1 MKKFERQH
9 ALKTNE
15 MSTAG
20 RSNILVGSARS
31 WLITAAILFSAA
43 GILVTSCKKDKT
55 PSVQETELS
64 RVRAAIA
71 PFAEKRNAIAAG
83 YNVDVTGY
91 RTHMGH
97 HFLNGNLVDD
107 KFEIDKPEVMLY
119 APYGS
124 DTAKL
129 VAVEYVTPIADL
141 SSPPPVP
148 EGFTGKDD
156 VWEINTEFHLWT
168 LHVWVGLDN
177 TEGIFAS
184 HNHKL
189 P

>member
-1 MKKFERQH
+1 MKKFEPQH
-9 ALKTNE
+9 GLKKNE
-15 MSTAG
+15 MHPAG
-20 RSNILVGSARS
+20 RSNTWISSAQP
-31 WLITAAILFSAA
+31 WVVTAAILFSAA
-43 GILVTSCKKDKT
+43 GILITSCKKDKT
-55 PSVQETELS
+55 PTIQEQELS

-97 HFLNGNLVDD
+97 HFLNGNLVDN
-107 KFEIDKPEVMLY
+107 KFEIEKPEVMLY

-141 SSPPPVP
+141 NSPPPVP
-148 EGFTGKDD
+148 EGFTGSGD

-177 TEGIFAS
+177 SEGIFAP

>member
-1 MKKFERQH
+1 MKKSAPRH
-9 ALKTNE
+9 LLKKNE
-15 MSTAG
+15 QDVCDTFNRASVLC
-20 RSNILVGSARS
+20 RPWLVASAVV
-31 WLITAAILFSAA
+31 IFAT
-43 GILVTSCKKDKT
+43 GVLVSSCKKESRST
-55 PSVQETELS
+55 VREQELS

-71 PFAEKRNAIAAG
+71 PFADKRNAIAAG

-97 HFLNGNLVDD
+97 HFLNGNLIDG
-107 KFEIDKPEVMLY
+107 KFEIEKPEVMLY
-119 APYGS
+119 APYGG

-141 SSPPPVP
+141 NNPPPVP

-156 VWEINTEFHLWT
+156 VWEVNTEFHLWT
-168 LHVWVGLDN
+168 LHVWVGLEN
-177 TEGIFAS
+177 TDGIFS
-184 HNHKL
+184 PHNHKL